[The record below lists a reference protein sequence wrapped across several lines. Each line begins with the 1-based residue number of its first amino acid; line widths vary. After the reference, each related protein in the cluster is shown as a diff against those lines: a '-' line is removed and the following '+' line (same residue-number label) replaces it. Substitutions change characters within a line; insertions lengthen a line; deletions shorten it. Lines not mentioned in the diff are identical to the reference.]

1 MLRHLW
7 QQCARER
14 SRPLLQIEHIAM
26 SMANRSVEIVEVG
39 ARDGLQNEKLIVS
52 TEDKVALINRAVAAG
67 IRRIETA
74 SFVNPRRVPQMAD
87 AEAVMAA
94 LPQRDDVTWI
104 GLVLNE
110 RGAERALATKVHE
123 LGAVATASDGFGMA
137 NQAQTRTESVKAAS
151 AIVGMAKAA
160 GRSAQVTISVAFG
173 CPFDGEIDPDDVVAM
188 AAELARAGPREI
200 ALADTIGVAV
210 PAQVTDMFQR
220 VKAVVGDIPLRAH
233 FHNTR
238 STGIANAWAAWQAG
252 AATLDASLGGLGGCP
267 FAPNA
272 TGNIATEDLLYMLE
286 RSHVSTSVDLAAM
299 IETAHWLEGVMG
311 KPLPSMVSRAGG
323 FPAPAKQSQ

>member
-1 MLRHLW
+1 
-7 QQCARER
+7 
-14 SRPLLQIEHIAM
+14 M

-39 ARDGLQNEKLIVS
+39 ARDGLQNEKLILS

-94 LPQRDDVTWI
+94 LPSRDDVIWI

-137 NQAQTRTESVKAAS
+137 NQAQTRAESVKAAS
-151 AIVGMAKAA
+151 AIVAMAKAA

-173 CPFDGEIDPDDVVAM
+173 CPFDREIDPAVVVAM
-188 AAELARAGPREI
+188 AEELARAGPREI

-210 PAQVTDMFQR
+210 PDQVTDLFER
-220 VKAVVGDIPLRAH
+220 VKAVVGEIPLRAH

-238 STGIANAWAAWQAG
+238 NTGIANAWAAWQAG
-252 AATLDASLGGLGGCP
+252 AVTLDASVGGLGGCP

-286 RSHVSTSVDLAAM
+286 RSHLSTGVDLAAM

-311 KPLPSMVSRAGG
+311 KPLPAMVSRAGG
-323 FPAPAKQSQ
+323 FPAPAKPSQ

>member
-1 MLRHLW
+1 
-7 QQCARER
+7 
-14 SRPLLQIEHIAM
+14 M
-26 SMANRSVEIVEVG
+26 SVANRSVEIVEVG

-94 LPQRDDVTWI
+94 LPERDDVTWI

-110 RGAERALATKVHE
+110 RGAERALATKVQE

-137 NQAQTRTESVKAAS
+137 NQAQTRAESVKAAS
-151 AIVGMAKAA
+151 AIVAMAKAA

-188 AAELARAGPREI
+188 AAELARACPREI

-210 PAQVTDMFQR
+210 PDQVTDLFQR
-220 VKAVVGDIPLRAH
+220 VKAVVGGIPLRAH

-238 STGIANAWAAWQAG
+238 NTGIANAWAAWQAG
-252 AATLDASLGGLGGCP
+252 AVTLDASVGGLGGCP

-286 RSHVSTSVDLAAM
+286 RSHISTGVDLAAM

-323 FPAPAKQSQ
+323 FPVPAKPSQ